1 MSLVRRRFSRWL
13 ESDDSAK
20 EDFLHEINGGAI
32 EREALE
38 RMNRG
43 CGTSHTVGDIRRWL
57 REDPDFAKALRVAR
71 SEPPSSPKCWD
82 LRTIGESDPLALPP
96 PGSSDA
102 EIEAAGFRVVR

>member
-57 REDPDFAKALRVAR
+57 REDPDFSKALRVAR
-71 SEPPSSPKCWD
+71 SEPPSTPMCWD
-82 LRTIGESDPLALPP
+82 LSKYADGSTPALPP

>member
-20 EDFLHEINGGAI
+20 EDFLSEINGGAT
-32 EREALE
+32 EREAIE
-38 RMNRG
+38 SMNRG
-43 CGTSHTVGDIRRWL
+43 CGTSHTMGDIRRWL

-71 SEPPSSPKCWD
+71 SEPPSSPHCWD
-82 LRTIGESDPLALPP
+82 LNLYGSDNTPALPP

-102 EIEAAGFRVVR
+102 EIEAAGFRVL

>member
-20 EDFLHEINGGAI
+20 EDFLSEINGGAT
-32 EREALE
+32 EREAIE
-38 RMNRG
+38 SMNSG
-43 CGTSHTVGDIRRWL
+43 SGTSHTTGDIRRWL
-57 REDPDFAKALRVAR
+57 REDADFAKALRAAR
-71 SEPPSSPKCWD
+71 SQPPAEPHCWD

-102 EIEAAGFRVVR
+102 EIEAAGFRVL